1 MSKTCGKCG
10 GAMTVGVMVDHS
22 HGGAYPERWQKGEAI
37 VSKWWG
43 LRQDK
48 KAQLDVETWR
58 CTRCGFL
65 ESYATKAP

>member
-1 MSKTCGKCG
+1 MSKACGKCG
-10 GAMTVGVMVDHS
+10 GTMTVGVIVDQTS
-22 HGGAYPERWQKGEAI
+22 RAAFPDRWQKGEPS

-65 ESYATKAP
+65 ESYATEVP